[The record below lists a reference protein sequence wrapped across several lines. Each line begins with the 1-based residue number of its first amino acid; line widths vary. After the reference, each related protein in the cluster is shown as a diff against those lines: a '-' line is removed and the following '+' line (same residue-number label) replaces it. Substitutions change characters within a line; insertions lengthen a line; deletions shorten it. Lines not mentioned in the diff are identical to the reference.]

1 MSEKDTHTPATPE
14 QAADLAALTAAATDT
29 AAAPATQGA
38 AGAPAQEAN
47 LAADI
52 SGLIAMLVATLA
64 PAFPSLKKI
73 YTPDVTGAAGGAI
86 AAVCKKHGWM
96 QGGMFGEW
104 GEEIACLAIVGPLAV
119 TTVAGIKGDI
129 AARAKQKPEQIAAKE
144 ETKQVQGDALSA
156 GVTFGEVGQ

>member
-1 MSEKDTHTPATPE
+1 MSEKDTHKPATPE

-29 AAAPATQGA
+29 AAPATQGA
-38 AGAPAQEAN
+38 AGTPAQATD
-47 LAADI
+47 LAADV

-64 PAFPSLKKI
+64 PAFPSLQKI
-73 YTPDVTGAAGGAI
+73 YTSEVTGAAGGAI

-144 ETKQVQGDALSA
+144 EAKQVQGDALSA
-156 GVTFGEVGQ
+156 GVTFGEVAQ